1 MIWGNHKGLPLRQMM
16 IGRGNPLW
24 LPNLQS
30 EIILM
35 IVFHIKLI
43 YDIGLNKTGIAYMQ
57 SL

>member
-1 MIWGNHKGLPLRQMM
+1 MIRWASFRQ
-16 IGRGNPLW
+16 
-24 LPNLQS
+24 PNLQY